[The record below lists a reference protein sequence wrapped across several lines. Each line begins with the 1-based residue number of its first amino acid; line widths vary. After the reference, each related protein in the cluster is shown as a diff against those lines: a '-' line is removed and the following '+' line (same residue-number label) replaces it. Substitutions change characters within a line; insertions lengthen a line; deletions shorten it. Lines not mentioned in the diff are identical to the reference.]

1 MSHTSREKLDLV
13 NRTRRIVAQ
22 LESVLRG
29 LNEDEHCA
37 GLLQRLAAARGAINS
52 IMAELIE
59 DHIHNHMPRNS
70 KSSEEA
76 AEDVIEIVKSYL
88 K

>member
-13 NRTRRIVAQ
+13 NRTKKIIGQ

-29 LNEDEHCA
+29 LNKEEHCA
-37 GLLQRLAAARGAINS
+37 DELQRLAAARGAINS

-59 DHIHNHMPRNS
+59 DHIHNHMPRDSNLP
-70 KSSEEA
+70 KR
-76 AEDVIEIVKSYL
+76 L
-88 K
+88 PRM

>member
-1 MSHTSREKLDLV
+1 MS
-13 NRTRRIVAQ
+13 IVPTCFN
-22 LESVLRG
+22 G
-29 LNEDEHCA
+29 
-37 GLLQRLAAARGAINS
+37 LAAARGAINY

-59 DHIHNHMPRNS
+59 DHIHNHMPRDS